1 MPNTQVTQEQR
12 SQIYTKQINV
22 LNQVQNLQNIE
33 KDLYIKLN
41 QAKTASQR
49 KALILQINNLSKQ
62 RISLYEY
69 LIYYTQVIRGSVQQ
83 NRANLDNTTYNISLV
98 EESMNKTKDVL
109 DKNNSEQANQYRLIQ
124 INTYYGKKYAANT
137 EIIKTIIFFMI
148 PLLGLAILSNKS
160 ILNTQLSRYLSA
172 TIIVI
177 GIIVVGKQVIDI
189 MYRNNMNFDKFDWNF
204 NPNDQKTRYANVSET
219 SSESTENSE
228 S

>member
-1 MPNTQVTQEQR
+1 MPNTQVTQDQR
-12 SQIYTKQINV
+12 KQIYTKQINV
-22 LNQVQNLQNIE
+22 LKQVQNLQNME
-33 KDLYIKLN
+33 KNLYIELN

-49 KALILQINNLSKQ
+49 QSLILRINNLSVE
-62 RISLYEY
+62 RMRLYEN

-83 NRANLDNTTYNISLV
+83 NRASLDNTTYNINLV
-98 EESMNKTKDVL
+98 EENMNKTKEVL

-148 PLLGLAILSNKS
+148 PLLGLAILTNKS
-160 ILNTQLSRYLSA
+160 ILNAQMTRYLSA
-172 TIIVI
+172 VIIVI
-177 GIIVVGKQVIDI
+177 GIIVVGRQVVDI

-204 NPNDQKTRYANVSET
+204 NPTDQKTSYANVSST
-219 SSESTENSE
+219 SSENTENSE